1 MLSLNKSE
9 QVGQASCFIV
19 QTTTCVVMSVHRL
32 PLNGGLMDRFVVGE
46 KIVKVNVPNFMA
58 LHLADAN
65 RATIDGYE
73 LHGLEEE
80 H

>member
-1 MLSLNKSE
+1 
-9 QVGQASCFIV
+9 
-19 QTTTCVVMSVHRL
+19 
-32 PLNGGLMDRFVVGE
+32 MDRFVVGE